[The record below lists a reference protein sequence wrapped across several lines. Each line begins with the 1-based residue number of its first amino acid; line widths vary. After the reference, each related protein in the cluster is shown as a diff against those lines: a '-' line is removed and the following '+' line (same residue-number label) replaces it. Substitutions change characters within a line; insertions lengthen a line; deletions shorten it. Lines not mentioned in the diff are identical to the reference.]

1 MVVSL
6 VVPSCLCKAARPR
19 VSVDSFEHPSL
30 GFPSPSPTTIASSFD
45 SSVFRW
51 TWTRRSSL
59 SSEGDVFEVDA
70 AVAMASQTIKFM
82 IEGNCGYGGIPITN
96 VSSMILAKVIQ
107 YCEKNVNVHA
117 MSSDDVTKPA
127 IEELIRWD
135 EEFVKV
141 EESTLLHLVLVADC
155 LFETCIAPTQSTSN
169 ALKTP
174 LSKFIFFTALRCWLR

>member
-1 MVVSL
+1 
-6 VVPSCLCKAARPR
+6 
-19 VSVDSFEHPSL
+19 
-30 GFPSPSPTTIASSFD
+30 
-45 SSVFRW
+45 
-51 TWTRRSSL
+51 
-59 SSEGDVFEVDA
+59 
-70 AVAMASQTIKFM
+70 MASQTIKFM

-141 EESTLLHLVLVADC
+141 EESTLLHLVLMHEMIDFVSMIDQLLLMYSYVEQHLPYSANHNWHC
-155 LFETCIAPTQSTSN
+155 
-169 ALKTP
+169 
-174 LSKFIFFTALRCWLR
+174 